1 MNRVSTISLQRTMA
15 LAIQESQQQL
25 AVTQQQLASGK
36 KAQSYADLGTE
47 TSRNLSARSMV
58 DRQEAQAVVA
68 KRVGTTM
75 EIYDAHTRGIE
86 DSMES
91 LRQAILTAVGTENGQ
106 GLDDAIQ
113 SAFEN
118 YRNSLNAS
126 EAGVSLFAGSRSDQQ
141 PFQPTSLTDVAATP
155 LANAFTNDQVKASA
169 NVADGINVTY
179 GILASDVGGKLYEA
193 FQSLA
198 AMGSIGNGLS
208 DADKTALTNVVSQLE
223 TGLSD
228 VRNVVAENGRR
239 QARMDVFAE
248 RADAR
253 RTMLEEMVSAN
264 EDADLAE
271 VALKMN
277 QQRTALEASY
287 SVFAKLANLNLTKYL
302 S

>member
-15 LAIQESQQQL
+15 MAIQESQQQL
-25 AVTQQQLASGK
+25 AVTQKQLASGK
-36 KAQSYADLGTE
+36 KAQSYADLGIE

-75 EIYDAHTRGIE
+75 GIYDAHTRGIE

-91 LRQAILTAVGTENGQ
+91 LRQAILTAVGTDNGQ
-106 GLDDAIQ
+106 GLNDAIQ

-126 EAGVSLFAGSRSDQQ
+126 EAGVSLFSGSRSDQP
-141 PFQPTSLTDVAATP
+141 PFQPQTLADVAATP
-155 LANAFTNDQVKASA
+155 VANAFTNDQVKASA
-169 NVADGINVTY
+169 NVADGINVSY
-179 GILASDVGGKLYEA
+179 GILASDVGAKLYDA

-198 AMGSIGNGLS
+198 GMGSIGNSLS
-208 DADKTALTNVVSQLE
+208 AADKTALTNVVSQLE

-239 QARMDVFAE
+239 QARMEVFE
-248 RADAR
+248 QRADDR
-253 RTMLEEMVSAN
+253 MTMLQEMVSSN

-277 QQRTALEASY
+277 QQRAALEASY